1 MKKIITAL
9 LISLITT
16 SPFTLAK
23 EQTGELLD
31 KIIAVVNDQI
41 ILKSTLDGRIIEAK
55 AELKSRGIP
64 VQDSLSLKEKVLDN
78 IILERIQ
85 LQRIKQIGL
94 KIPDDVLLE
103 KITEIAKNN
112 RLSLLEIRN
121 KLNQNK
127 KNGFAI
133 FRENIRQQ
141 LLFQKLRQ
149 VEVLSK
155 TQVTEDEISNYLQR
169 QRLIKN
175 DTEYQLGHIIINLP
189 ESATPKQREA
199 SLNKA
204 KEILQKLNNGEDFS
218 QVAVR
223 HSQGGNALKGGDL
236 GWLKSDQI
244 PTFFSEQINE
254 MEPGQHSKLIRSSI
268 GFHIIKLIDKRNGA
282 SKLVT
287 QYRLYKFTF
296 LSDDVK
302 NSQSATAPKRLVE
315 IAKNINSLESF
326 QDLQNQFPDQPK
338 ELNSNTD
345 LGWLNAQQ
353 IPEIYYQALS
363 TIKVKQATRPIL
375 SKLGWEIIY
384 LDETREKDLNVLNER
399 EQALKTIQMKKAN
412 ETFEIWLRRLKDEA
426 LIDNRLT
433 ANK

>member
-9 LISLITT
+9 FISLITT

-31 KIIAVVNDQI
+31 KIVAVVNDQI

-55 AELKSRGIP
+55 SELKSRGIP
-64 VQDSLSLKEKVLDN
+64 VQDSLSLKGKVLDN

-94 KIPDDVLLE
+94 KIPDDFLLE

-175 DTEYQLGHIIINLP
+175 DTEYHLAHIIINLP

-268 GFHIIKLIDKRNGA
+268 GFHIIKLMDKRNGT

-287 QYRLYKFTF
+287 QYRLYKFTL

-326 QDLQNQFPDQPK
+326 QDLKNQFPDLPK
-338 ELNSNTD
+338 ELNANTD

-353 IPEIYYQALS
+353 IPENYYQALN
-363 TIKVKQATRPIL
+363 TIKLKQATRPIL

-384 LDETREKDLNVLNER
+384 LDETRKKDLNILNER

-426 LIDNRLT
+426 LIDNRLA

>member
-1 MKKIITAL
+1 M
-9 LISLITT
+9 
-16 SPFTLAK
+16 
-23 EQTGELLD
+23 
-31 KIIAVVNDQI
+31 
-41 ILKSTLDGRIIEAK
+41 
-55 AELKSRGIP
+55 
-64 VQDSLSLKEKVLDN
+64 DN

-94 KIPDDVLLE
+94 KIPDDLLLE

-175 DTEYQLGHIIINLP
+175 DTEYHLAHIIINLP

-268 GFHIIKLIDKRNGA
+268 GFHIIKLMDKRNGT

-287 QYRLYKFTF
+287 QYRLYKFTL

-326 QDLQNQFPDQPK
+326 QDLKNQFPDLPK
-338 ELNSNTD
+338 ELNANTD

-353 IPEIYYQALS
+353 IPENYYQALN
-363 TIKVKQATRPIL
+363 TIKLKQATRPIL

-384 LDETREKDLNVLNER
+384 LDETRKKDLNILNER

-426 LIDNRLT
+426 LIDNRLA